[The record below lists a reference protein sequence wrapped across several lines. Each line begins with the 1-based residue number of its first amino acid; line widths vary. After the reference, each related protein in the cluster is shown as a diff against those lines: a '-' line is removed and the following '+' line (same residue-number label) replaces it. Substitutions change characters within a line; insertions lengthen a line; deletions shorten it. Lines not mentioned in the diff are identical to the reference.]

1 MEVLCRKRGEGCPR
15 PSAAAAGAGVRLLR
29 PSGAG
34 SRCERREAGSACVCP
49 CAQSGVA
56 SDDCE
61 SKCGPGSLT
70 RSHVAQVR
78 KMPPPPASQRAAGR
92 AGRRGAQGV
101 VRLLLWEDL
110 EPLLEDVAFKRC
122 LRRWQGSRWWVRR
135 SAQAATRTQPRQ
147 PPLAVAEAGSPA
159 HGGFRGGP
167 ASWLL
172 PSVCSRGRGG
182 KCPRLPLPVRTR
194 VPLCAHPRDPQRP
207 PDANTWVWG
216 AQTFGPSWRAAVSGE
231 RGWRGQRSQCPKH
244 VRVGHKGHLPREE
257 ESSRGRGLERQAGP
271 AGRRAAVTLEAG
283 GTVPWIAGGRG
294 GFSGPGG

>member
-147 PPLAVAEAGSPA
+147 PPLALRGRKSGPRRVPGRTCLLAPPLCVLSGQ
-159 HGGFRGGP
+159 GGQVP
-167 ASWLL
+167 ASSSSCQDTS
-172 PSVCSRGRGG
+172 PTV
-182 KCPRLPLPVRTR
+182 
-194 VPLCAHPRDPQRP
+194 RP
-207 PDANTWVWG
+207 P
-216 AQTFGPSWRAAVSGE
+216 S
-231 RGWRGQRSQCPKH
+231 
-244 VRVGHKGHLPREE
+244 
-257 ESSRGRGLERQAGP
+257 
-271 AGRRAAVTLEAG
+271 
-283 GTVPWIAGGRG
+283 
-294 GFSGPGG
+294 